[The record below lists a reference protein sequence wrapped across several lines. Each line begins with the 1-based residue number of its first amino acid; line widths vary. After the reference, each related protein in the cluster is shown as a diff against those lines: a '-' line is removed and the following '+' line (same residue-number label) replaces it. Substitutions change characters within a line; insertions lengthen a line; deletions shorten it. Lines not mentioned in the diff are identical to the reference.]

1 MARSCYG
8 FPGFPSCVNCSFDVE
23 RSKRM
28 IEGPSDVLYQH
39 YLDKNI
45 YPSSQ
50 EAVLMKAELEE
61 ALVQRLAIT
70 DTIARFQSYIARL
83 EEEKDRIDGV
93 ALKIKSILR
102 PVHQLP
108 PELLCRIFHFCT
120 DIPETSDPIGYP
132 LSSLKPQDAP
142 WSLAQ
147 VCRSWRKLAIQT
159 PSLWTL
165 VSIRGVESSEGPS
178 FARLD
183 SENHRLRLQLRR
195 SCPLPLTIFARASD
209 VGKFIPMDHSLALLC
224 SHTEQWKSLRIDLH
238 RDNVRDLANIK
249 GLLPSL
255 QSLEIH
261 FHETGI
267 SGALDLFELAPQLRK
282 LSISGNGCVI
292 DEGGL
297 QALCPIKL
305 PFSQITEYLWYDD
318 GAYNAGH
325 CLFLHHAILLRL
337 CNLKKCRLFVS
348 TDVILAY
355 EIFSSSPLLNGHAFT
370 LALQQLTELEL
381 HRMEP
386 EARVEEIFPWISA
399 PSLERLTVSSSGPD
413 QTHLSDFIIN
423 HDNLTSLT
431 IHDINMPPPDFEVVL
446 SRLSSLRDLSFGVAG
461 GIEDCFLTMFISTEP
476 GTNEFS
482 LVPELQNLSLLRIP
496 DNLMSIYDDDVLL
509 DMLEARRRSLHAHE
523 SAESQRFESRLLFVQ
538 LDKHLTGS
546 QALDRLETLENA
558 GLRVNFKTLADT

>member
-1 MARSCYG
+1 MRLGLLHKCAVRG
-8 FPGFPSCVNCSFDVE
+8 VNSPYRLLAC
-23 RSKRM
+23 
-28 IEGPSDVLYQH
+28 GP
-39 YLDKNI
+39 
-45 YPSSQ
+45 
-50 EAVLMKAELEE
+50 
-61 ALVQRLAIT
+61 
-70 DTIARFQSYIARL
+70 
-83 EEEKDRIDGV
+83 
-93 ALKIKSILR
+93 
-102 PVHQLP
+102 
-108 PELLCRIFHFCT
+108 
-120 DIPETSDPIGYP
+120 
-132 LSSLKPQDAP
+132 
-142 WSLAQ
+142 
-147 VCRSWRKLAIQT
+147 
-159 PSLWTL
+159 L
-165 VSIRGVESSEGPS
+165 VSIRGVESPEGPS
-178 FARLD
+178 LARLD

-209 VGKFIPMDHSLALLC
+209 VGKFVPMDHSLVLLC

-267 SGALDLFELAPQLRK
+267 SEALDLFELAPRLRK
-282 LSISGNGCVI
+282 LSISGNGCVVH
-292 DEGGL
+292 EGVL
-297 QALCPIKL
+297 QPLIPMKL
-305 PFSQITEYLWYDD
+305 PFSQITEYVWYDD
-318 GAYNAGH
+318 RAYDADH
-325 CLFLHHAILLRL
+325 CLFLHHTILLRL

-348 TDVILAY
+348 TDVISAY
-355 EIFSSSPLLNGHAFT
+355 ELFSSSSLLDDYVFT
-370 LALQQLTELEL
+370 LALRQLTELEL
-381 HRMEP
+381 HRTEP
-386 EARVEEIFPWISA
+386 EACVEEMFPWISA